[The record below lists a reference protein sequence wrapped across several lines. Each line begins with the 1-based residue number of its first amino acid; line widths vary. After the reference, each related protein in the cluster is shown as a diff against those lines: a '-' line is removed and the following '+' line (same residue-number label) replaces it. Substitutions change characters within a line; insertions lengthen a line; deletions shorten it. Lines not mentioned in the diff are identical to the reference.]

1 MKKPSFWLVYCLLT
15 VAQLLL
21 TNYFRITPYVM
32 LSLLP
37 LMVMCIPIRVGT
49 PLTLLIAFATGLVVD
64 AVSEGVLGLNTLS
77 LLPVA
82 YCRKGII
89 RLVMGSEIFARGE
102 DFTVPRNGLEKVMM
116 LLLLAY
122 LLFLVFYV
130 WADSAGTRPFLFN
143 AARLV
148 ASLASGLLLSLICLD
163 MLTVDSRR

>member
-1 MKKPSFWLVYCLLT
+1 MKKHSFWLVYCLLT

-49 PLTLLIAFATGLVVD
+49 PLTLLIAFATGVVVD
-64 AVSEGVLGLNTLS
+64 AVSEGALGLNALS

-89 RLVMGSEIFARGE
+89 RLVMGSEIFARPQRASSG
-102 DFTVPRNGLEKVMM
+102 PMIRND
-116 LLLLAY
+116 ARI
-122 LLFLVFYV
+122 FR
-130 WADSAGTRPFLFN
+130 TR
-143 AARLV
+143 
-148 ASLASGLLLSLICLD
+148 S
-163 MLTVDSRR
+163 